1 MRGVAFIIPARN
13 RPRELARTLGAIGSL
28 DVIHAD
34 RLGGASVIIADNG
47 STRPVTAPEFLGN
60 GVPVRVLRL
69 GMNAGAAARNIAAEE
84 TDAGWLVML
93 DDDSHPVDSGV
104 FEAIESAADDTA
116 AIGAWINL
124 TNGRREAGGLPEVF
138 VGCGVAIR
146 SEAFKRAGGY
156 DAAFGYYAEE
166 YDLAARLILDG
177 WRITND
183 ARFRVLHEKSLAQ
196 RNMDLICRRLVRNNA
211 WVAARYAPK
220 AEMRSAIVRDVA
232 RYARVAIRES
242 AMAGFGAGFVEML
255 ATVRTQT
262 RRAMSASEW
271 DRFTGVAA
279 VRASLGSNE
288 LIEQGPRVCVVDRG
302 KNDSVVDRV
311 IREFGLPVTVNPEE
325 ADAVIIGTCSPG
337 PMHDAAKRW
346 GAMGHQVI
354 EPWAF
359 GAADPV
365 PTTSGRSSL
374 TLAA

>member
-13 RPRELARTLGAIGSL
+13 RPCELARTLDAIGSL
-28 DVIHAD
+28 DVAHAD

-47 STRPVTAPEFLGN
+47 STPPVAAPEFLHN

-69 GMNAGAAARNIAAEE
+69 GMNAGAAARNIASAE
-84 TDAGWLVML
+84 TDADWLVML

-104 FEAIESAADDTA
+104 FDAIDSAADDTA
-116 AIGAWINL
+116 AIGAWISL

-146 SEAFKRAGGY
+146 NEAFKRAGGY

-166 YDLAARLILDG
+166 YDLAAKLILDG
-177 WRITND
+177 WRITHD

-220 AEMRSAIVRDVA
+220 AEMRSAIARDVA

-242 AMAGFGAGFVEML
+242 AMAGFGAGFLEML
-255 ATVRTQT
+255 ATVRTQVCHE
-262 RRAMSASEW
+262 MSASEW

-279 VRASLGSNE
+279 VHASLTSSD
-288 LIEQGPRVCVVDRG
+288 LIKQMPRVCVVDRG
-302 KNDSVVDRV
+302 KNDWAVDRV
-311 IREFGLPVTVNPEE
+311 LREIGLPVTVNPEE
-325 ADAVIIGTCSPG
+325 AEAVIIGACSPG

-346 GAMGHQVI
+346 GAMGHRVI
-354 EPWAF
+354 EPWTF
-359 GAADPV
+359 GAADRV
-365 PTTSGRSSL
+365 PTTSGRPAL